1 MDGSQEAE
9 RFTSSDPKPPD
20 STGSSLQQTS
30 TGCGAVLVL
39 SALVASVSGLLLGYE
54 MGLISGALL
63 QLREALALSCLSQEL
78 VVSSLLLGA
87 LLFSLAGGAL
97 LDRWG
102 RRFAIVLTAGMAVG
116 GTLLMVCVSSFAAL
130 VAGRV
135 VVGMAVA
142 LSGTAS
148 CLYIAE
154 VAPQAWRGRLVCL
167 YELMVVLGVLLGF
180 ALSYAFATVT
190 GGWRYTFIA
199 VIPPALAQAAAMYFL
214 PRSPRFLLAQGKEL
228 EARAVLERLRG
239 SSSGATGS
247 TPGAMS
253 GSSTSSPAVEEEL
266 RGIRAAL
273 CREMQHS
280 FLDLFRSRDNMRQR
294 LLVGVGLVVLQQ
306 ATGQPNLLSY
316 ASTVLHHVGFQSD
329 QAATLASTG
338 LGLVKVAGTLPAVLL
353 VDHVGP
359 KAFLCVGA
367 VVMALSLATLGVATT
382 QSHTQV
388 SSLCQSS
395 SPGNNHSHWGAE
407 VDRDRDRD
415 RAAMPLGLYHPTT
428 TTTLDLSHPSYS
440 PALRQRANSSSGSL
454 GYRGNWSL
462 AEDSGRSNAGDV
474 GVTQEGVSPSLKWIA
489 LVSLLV
495 YVAGFSFSLGPMVYV
510 VLSEIFPTGIRGKA
524 VSVVSAFNWATN
536 LIISMTFLTLTEKI
550 GLANVIFCY
559 AVMSFILLI
568 FIILFI
574 PETKGRSLEQ
584 ISKELAMKNNLR
596 DRLCPWWTAKTE
608 ASQEAKTLT
617 SV

>member
-1 MDGSQEAE
+1 MDGRNESETL
-9 RFTSSDPKPPD
+9 TSNDPKPSS
-20 STGSSLQQTS
+20 STGSSLLQTS
-30 TGCGAVLVL
+30 TGCGVVLVL

-63 QLREALALSCLSQEL
+63 QLREALSLSCQSQEL

-87 LLFSLAGGAL
+87 LLFSLAGGAV

-102 RRFAIVLTAGMAVG
+102 RRFAIMLTAAMAVG
-116 GTLLMVCVSSFAAL
+116 GTLLIVCMNSLAAL

-180 ALSYAFATVT
+180 GLSYAFVAVP
-190 GGWRYTFIA
+190 GGWRYTFAA

-214 PRSPRFLLAQGKEL
+214 PRSPRFLLARGKEE
-228 EARAVLERLRG
+228 EARTVLERLRG
-239 SSSGATGS
+239 AS
-247 TPGAMS
+247 TLSTTTTTSAGLLPGAA
-253 GSSTSSPAVEEEL
+253 GSPALTVVEEEL
-266 RGIRAAL
+266 RTIRAAL

-280 FLDLFRSRDNMRQR
+280 FLDLFRSHDNMRQR
-294 LLVGVGLVVLQQ
+294 LLVGAGLVFLQQ

-316 ASTVLHHVGFQSD
+316 ASTVLRHVGFQSG

-338 LGLVKVAGTLPAVLL
+338 LGVVKVGGTLPAILL
-353 VDHVGP
+353 VDRLGP
-359 KAFLCVGA
+359 KAFLCVGSG
-367 VVMALSLATLGVATT
+367 VMTLSLAALGAATA

-388 SSLCQSS
+388 QSLCQSS
-395 SPGNNHSHWGAE
+395 LPTPTPHPGPNHSHWGQGKGE
-407 VDRDRDRD
+407 
-415 RAAMPLGLYHPTT
+415 PLGLYQTA
-428 TTTLDLSHPSYS
+428 LNLSELSRSYS
-440 PALRQRANSSSGSL
+440 PAWTNSS
-454 GYRGNWSL
+454 RQATDQRQGNWSL
-462 AEDSGRSNAGDV
+462 AEDSGGRSAGDM
-474 GVTQEGVSPSLKWIA
+474 GVSSSLKWIS

-536 LIISMTFLTLTEKI
+536 LIISMTFLTITEKI
-550 GLANVIFCY
+550 GLPNVIFCY
-559 AVMSFILLI
+559 AVMSFVLLI
-568 FIILFI
+568 FVILFI

-596 DRLCPWWTAKTE
+596 DRLCPWRSSRTDT
-608 ASQEAKTLT
+608 SRPQEVKTLT

>member
-1 MDGSQEAE
+1 MYTQCVCVCV
-9 RFTSSDPKPPD
+9 TIIPPLLV
-20 STGSSLQQTS
+20 SCA
-30 TGCGAVLVL
+30 GCGAVLVL

-63 QLREALALSCLSQEL
+63 QLRGDLALSCRGQEM

-87 LLFSLAGGAL
+87 LFFSVAGGAV

-116 GTLLMVCVSSFAAL
+116 GTLLMVCLSSLASL

-180 ALSYAFATVT
+180 GLSYAFSAVP
-190 GGWRYTFIA
+190 GGWRYTFAA
-199 VIPPALAQAAAMYFL
+199 VIPPALAQALAMYFL
-214 PRSPRFLLAQGKEL
+214 PRSPRFLLAQGKEE

-239 SSSGATGS
+239 SGTPSASSGETRSSSSTSGATAAAEAAEGDL
-247 TPGAMS
+247 PPLPP
-253 GSSTSSPAVEEEL
+253 SSPAVEEEL
-266 RGIRAAL
+266 RSIRAAL
-273 CREMQHS
+273 CREQRHS
-280 FLDLFRSRDNMRQR
+280 FLDLFRGHDNMRQR
-294 LLVGVGLVVLQQ
+294 LLVGAGLVVLTQV
-306 ATGQPNLLSY
+306 TGQPNLLSY

-338 LGLVKVAGTLPAVLL
+338 LGLVKVAGTLPAILL
-353 VDHVGP
+353 VDRVGP
-359 KAFLCVGA
+359 KAFLTVGA
-367 VVMALSLATLGVATT
+367 VVMTLSLATLGVATM

-395 SPGNNHSHWGAE
+395 APPPSGHNHSHWG
-407 VDRDRDRD
+407 RDKDMAAAA
-415 RAAMPLGLYHPTT
+415 AAMPAGLYHSTPS
-428 TTTLDLSHPSYS
+428 TLPMTMNLSYPGYS
-440 PALRQRANSSSGSL
+440 PALGQRGSVAQEEGESVSS
-454 GYRGNWSL
+454 
-462 AEDSGRSNAGDV
+462 
-474 GVTQEGVSPSLKWIA
+474 SLKWIS

-495 YVAGFSFSLGPMVYV
+495 YVTAFSFSLGPMVYV

-524 VSVVSAFNWATN
+524 VSVVSAFNWGSN

-550 GLANVIFCY
+550 GLANVIFSY

-596 DRLCPWWTAKTE
+596 DRLCPWRTPKTDTSLE
-608 ASQEAKTLT
+608 TKTLN